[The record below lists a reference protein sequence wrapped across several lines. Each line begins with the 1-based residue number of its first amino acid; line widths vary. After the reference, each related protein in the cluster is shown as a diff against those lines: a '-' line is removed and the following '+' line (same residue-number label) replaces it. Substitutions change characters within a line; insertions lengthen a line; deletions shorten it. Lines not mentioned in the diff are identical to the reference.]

1 MEVSINII
9 NAYEALG
16 RLICCFDE
24 GSQDAEDMLN
34 LISDVTKVPEEER
47 GCYLADRIAN
57 EDRDVEEIP
66 PEAAEILDLDINERW
81 FKWPEW

>member
-1 MEVSINII
+1 MEVNINVV

-24 GSQDAEDMLN
+24 GSPDAEEILS
-34 LISDVTKVPEEER
+34 LISDVTKVPEEDREW
-47 GCYLADRIAN
+47 YLADRIAN
-57 EDRDVEEIP
+57 DDRDVVEIP
-66 PEAAEILDLDINERW
+66 PEAADVLDLDENKRW